1 MASTQKRVASFVGAA
16 ALAITALGGGA
27 GGALAQGASPS
38 VAPGASVIA
47 VGDLTGK
54 NVCFDFVALQTE
66 FWGAGHAAIGRALEA
81 AHASVTELDAGTDAN
96 KQLEQVRTCITSGSN
111 AIFIIPQDGDSVLTV
126 IKEANQANI
135 PIAVFNRPPA
145 TEDGNAVV
153 VVADNRAI
161 SKTAME
167 YMYEQAKAVSDANGG
182 RKIKSVIMVGDLGD
196 PNAVER
202 RAGFYDVIDAH
213 PELFEKP
220 VEVETNWTAET
231 GRAGLENAVTQ
242 DPNIDLLFTSSDF
255 LYPQIKSVLDPI
267 GRWKPIGDPA
277 HVIMG
282 GVDGDNGACQL
293 MKAGYVDATAV
304 QDLFVEAK
312 LALIGLV
319 DAVNAGNTQPDQW
332 IKEPGFALTQANMAE
347 RQNDMWGCVIA
358 PPSN

>member
-1 MASTQKRVASFVGAA
+1 MASTQRRIASFVGAT
-16 ALAITALGGGA
+16 ALAVTALGGGA
-27 GGALAQGASPS
+27 GGVLAQDAS
-38 VAPGASVIA
+38 APAASIIA
-47 VGDLTGK
+47 TGDLTGK
-54 NVCFDFVALQTE
+54 NVCFAFVALQTE
-66 FWGAGHAAIGRALEA
+66 FWGAGHAAIARSLAA
-81 AHASVTELDAGTDAN
+81 AHANVTELDAGTDAN
-96 KQLEQVRTCITSGSN
+96 KQLEQVRTCITSGSD

-126 IKEANQANI
+126 IGEANAANI

-145 TEDGNAVV
+145 TEDGAAVV

-167 YMYEQAKAVSDANGG
+167 YMAEQAKLVSAANGG

-202 RAGFYDVIDAH
+202 RAGFYDVIDAN
-213 PELFEKP
+213 PDLFEKP
-220 VEVETNWTAET
+220 VEVETNWDAET
-231 GRAGLENAVTQ
+231 GRSGLENAVTQ
-242 DPNIDLLFTSSDF
+242 DPAIDLLFTSSDF

-267 GRWKPIGDPA
+267 GRWKAIGDPA

-293 MKAGYVDATAV
+293 MKAGFVDATAV

-312 LALIGLV
+312 LALNGLV
-319 DAVNAGNTQPDQW
+319 DAVNSGNAQPDQW
-332 IKEPGFALTQANMAE
+332 IKEPGFALTQGNIAE
-347 RQNDMWGCVIA
+347 RESDMWGCVIE

>member
-1 MASTQKRVASFVGAA
+1 MASQRRIASLIGAA
-16 ALAITALGGGA
+16 ALAVTALSGGA
-27 GGALAQGASPS
+27 GGVLAQDASPGM
-38 VAPGASVIA
+38 PGESIIA
-47 VGDLTGK
+47 TGDLTGK
-54 NVCFDFVALQTE
+54 NICFAFVALQTE
-66 FWGAGHAAIGRALEA
+66 FWGAGHAAIVRSLEA
-81 AHASVTELDAGTDAN
+81 ANASTTELNAETDAN
-96 KQLEQVRTCITSGSN
+96 KQLEQVRTCITNGSD

-126 IKEANQANI
+126 IKEANTANI

-145 TEDGNAVV
+145 TEDGAAIV

-167 YMYEQAKAVSDANGG
+167 HMYLEAKKVSEADGG

-202 RAGFYDVIDAH
+202 RAGFYDVIDAY

-255 LYPQIKSVLDPI
+255 LYPQIQSVLEPI
-267 GRWKPIGDPA
+267 GKWQTIGTPG

-304 QDLFVEAK
+304 QDLFVEAD
-312 LALIGLV
+312 LALNGLV
-319 DAVNAGNTQPDQW
+319 NAVNSGNTQPDEW
-332 IKEPGFALTQANMAE
+332 IKEPGFALTQANIAE
-347 RQNDMWGCVIA
+347 RESDMWGCVIE